1 MAMQGLKEV
10 QVWDGRERHVC
21 AVLVPRNTI
30 RDVEGRISK
39 LALVKEKQMK
49 TFKISPGNVSL

>member
-21 AVLVPRNTI
+21 AVLVPRNMI

-49 TFKISPGNVSL
+49 TFL